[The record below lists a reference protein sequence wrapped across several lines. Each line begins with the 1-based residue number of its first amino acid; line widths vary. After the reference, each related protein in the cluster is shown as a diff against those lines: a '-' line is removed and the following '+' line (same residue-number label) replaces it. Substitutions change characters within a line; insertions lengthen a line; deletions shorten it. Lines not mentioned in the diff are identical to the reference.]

1 MRLAH
6 KQKNHFMYEMIL
18 FLTILIIIK
27 PAFIT
32 EIQSLAL
39 VNQIIN
45 YIQIM
50 LLFILIFLIIGNKK
64 FQLNNITF
72 YIILYQIIL
81 AIPTFMYNGSYWDY
95 FSTFVQIAD
104 VSLLVSLVY
113 TKKREYVFLNAMFWA
128 MALILLANLFV
139 MLIWPDG
146 WYSGGRWL
154 FGMENNMLS
163 TILPGITFCLL
174 FSLKYKT
181 KYIQAIIVS
190 LAGVSEIFLGGSA
203 TSMISIVLFATI
215 IIISLLWK
223 KNIQNEKVWFF
234 ASIVV
239 SYGIIKFFIQHYFS
253 YLIVT
258 LLGKDMSLSFRDIV
272 WENALQYIPQKLIFG
287 YGVENSAYTISKIT
301 GMHMHNMYLDILYKC
316 GIIGALV
323 FYLMLKKS
331 AFINKKNKFIV
342 KKSYDFLFRATFA
355 AFFVAFIAEVYT
367 RMPLFYCLIAIVAFE
382 RK

>member
-1 MRLAH
+1 
-6 KQKNHFMYEMIL
+6 
-18 FLTILIIIK
+18 
-27 PAFIT
+27 
-32 EIQSLAL
+32 
-39 VNQIIN
+39 
-45 YIQIM
+45 
-50 LLFILIFLIIGNKK
+50 
-64 FQLNNITF
+64 
-72 YIILYQIIL
+72 
-81 AIPTFMYNGSYWDY
+81 
-95 FSTFVQIAD
+95 
-104 VSLLVSLVY
+104 
-113 TKKREYVFLNAMFWA
+113 MFWA